1 MEANVVGVVRALLLL
16 GIAGFTGPAGA
27 GKSSASS
34 RPSSRSTTAPIAGD
48 HIVIYKPGVAI
59 NWTRRQV
66 ELAGK
71 VALREGM
78 LELFACATDVY
89 GGDKTHESIVLL
101 SGRPLHVYQA
111 LGLIGLQPGRPARW
125 DAKANK
131 MFPATGQPLEL
142 RVEWLDDGRRRQVD
156 VSEWMQLEEDP
167 KKPLGPLP
175 WVFAGSARTPGGG
188 ILADEDGTVA
198 TVVDFDGSIICL
210 SIVHARDYDQLWVA
224 ARRDKVPQLDMP
236 CTLIV
241 RAAGLWLQMDRF
253 GRITAD
259 GQRLGPEDVA
269 DAVRRYL
276 KTHPRGQ
283 IHILVAPTAL
293 AVDVQRL
300 RDRLRAAGASDK
312 AVQIHRQPAAT
323 FPRDNPEAGRAFL
336 RDQSSLVRSLF
347 ESAQREHRRAIDEL
361 AARQTGLERRLS
373 AVADYVGRLR
383 DGLAYLASDS
393 VPPPATAPVDSLD
406 DIGPEKPTTV
416 PTSKS
421 VQK

>member
-1 MEANVVGVVRALLLL
+1 MSVVRALLLL
-16 GIAGFTGPAGA
+16 GIAGSTGPPSAG
-27 GKSSASS
+27 GPPASS
-34 RPSSRSTTAPIAGD
+34 RPSSRSTTAPISGD

-71 VALREGM
+71 VALRDGM
-78 LELFACATDVY
+78 LELFACATDVH

-101 SGRPLHVYQA
+101 SSRPLHVYQA

-125 DAKANK
+125 NPKTNK
-131 MFPATGQPLEL
+131 MLPATGQPLEL

-156 VSEWMQLEEDP
+156 VSEWMQLEKDP
-167 KKPLGPLP
+167 KKPLDPLP
-175 WVFAGSARTPGGG
+175 WVFAGSAPAPNGG

-210 SIVHARDYDQLWVA
+210 STAHARDYDALWVA

-253 GRITAD
+253 GRITTD
-259 GQRLGPEDVA
+259 GRRLGPDGVV
-269 DAVRRYL
+269 DAVRRHL
-276 KTHPRGQ
+276 KAHPRGR
-283 IHILVAPTAL
+283 IHVLVAPTAL
-293 AVDVQRL
+293 AVDVRKL
-300 RDRLRAAGASDK
+300 RDAIRAAGASDK
-312 AVQIHRQPAAT
+312 AIQVHRQPAAT

-347 ESAQREHRRAIDEL
+347 ESAQREHRRLIDEL
-361 AARQTGLERRLS
+361 GARQTGLEQRLS

-383 DGLAYLASDS
+383 DGLAYLATESA
-393 VPPPATAPVDSLD
+393 PPPASAPADSLD
-406 DIGPEKPTTV
+406 DIGPEKPTTL

-421 VQK
+421 AQK